1 MNDKY
6 LSEGF
11 KEDLPT
17 QPMVK
22 TTASRIVFLPK
33 VILIL
38 LIALL
43 ACVSSHVCS
52 KTFAEEHAVMK
63 TRTGRA
69 DQTVQEMGIA
79 EAPEDQPRKKR
90 VLVLHTLKVRRPWNL
105 LFNRYFMEALE
116 QSSLPPHEF
125 EIENLDLLQFNDADY
140 QETVKK
146 QLEHKYGESSPD
158 VIIITFASTIKFVLE
173 NNLFPG
179 IPKIFVLPT
188 RSDFDKVPNSVV
200 LPFAFEFK
208 KNIEHAL
215 TLLPDTKAIYV
226 VAGNGLMD
234 RRLASLFRNE
244 TKAFGS
250 RVSFYYLDNLGV
262 EELLSRVEHLP
273 DDSFIY
279 YLTYSLDFQGRA
291 VITRHFSQR
300 IGERSNR
307 PVLSWLD
314 LHALDIGILGGRV
327 TTTRASAT
335 MSVDIIKRV
344 LAGESIDSIKPESPY
359 VEYIYEWKELKKWD
373 IDLDKLPP
381 DSVIQNRQPDF
392 FEIFKWQILGG
403 IALLV
408 VESLLVFFLLINI
421 RKRRAAER
429 ELRGY
434 QTELEKK
441 VEERTVELKAH
452 TT

>member
-1 MNDKY
+1 LCKIPMNDKY

-63 TRTGRA
+63 TRTDRA
-69 DQTVQEMGIA
+69 DQTVQDMGIA
-79 EAPEDQPRKKR
+79 KAPEDQPRKKR

-250 RVSFYYLDNLGV
+250 RVSFHYLNNLGV

-335 MSVDIIKRV
+335 MSVDIVKRV
-344 LAGESIDSIKPESPY
+344 LAGESIDSIKLEPPY

-373 IDLDKLPP
+373 IDLKKLPP
-381 DSVIQNRQPDF
+381 DSVIQNRTYTF
-392 FEIFKWQILGG
+392 YELFKWRIIGG
-403 IALLV
+403 IVLLV
-408 VESLLVFFLLINI
+408 I
-421 RKRRAAER
+421 
-429 ELRGY
+429 
-434 QTELEKK
+434 
-441 VEERTVELKAH
+441 
-452 TT
+452 